1 MPYTVNK
8 TNSSASPN
16 SYTVQDGVVNT
27 QTDLSL
33 LGKGYAGYGEV
44 IAENF
49 LHLMEN
55 FSNTT
60 APTKPIIGQLWWDST
75 NTSLKVYNGSA
86 FIPAGGTVPYQAS
99 APTTLTSGDMW
110 VDSDT
115 KQLYFYDGSAS
126 VLVGPPSAT
135 GTSQGFVYDTILDST
150 DASKNITKWY
160 NDGTLVAIVSDETA
174 FTPKAAITGF
184 ASIKKGITLTTADT
198 DTKFQGTATD
208 SDALGGVAAANYLR
222 SNANDTTSGT
232 ITVAND
238 GGVVVGGDS
247 DLSLTVDSGGV
258 IIANT
263 VSNTDITFKVN
274 DGGTTTTVMS
284 IDGSE
289 SRVGIGTTTPTTK
302 LDVTGTVNATAFT
315 GPITGAVTGNVTGDV
330 TGTVTGSSSLN
341 LLLAGGTLS
350 GTLTSQI
357 ILPSAGSTYN
367 LGAVATTFANAYVDT
382 VASTTIT
389 TDGVSIT
396 QNNISGRRSNEDLV
410 ISPSGTGHLILG
422 ALRVNGTTISSDDSS
437 AIKIN
442 ETLNVNNIAS
452 DDSSQVTVNDGL
464 TVTGAVVMM
473 SSLPTSDPSNAGQL
487 WNSSGDLKISTG

>member
-8 TNSSASPN
+8 TNSSASPS

-55 FSNTT
+55 FSNTS
-60 APTKPIIGQLWWDST
+60 APTKPIVGQLWWDST
-75 NTSLKVYNGSA
+75 NASLKVYNGSA
-86 FIPAGGTVPYQAS
+86 FVEAGGTVPYQAS
-99 APTTLTSGDMW
+99 APSTLTSGDMW

-115 KQLYFYDGSAS
+115 KQLYFYDGTSS
-126 VLVGPPSAT
+126 VLVGPPSGT
-135 GTSQGFVYDTILDST
+135 GTSQGFTYDTILDST

-174 FTPKAAITGF
+174 FTPKVAITGF
-184 ASIKKGITLTTADT
+184 ASVKKGITLTTADT

-208 SDALGGVAAANYLR
+208 SDALGGVVAANYLR
-222 SNANDTTSGT
+222 SNVNDTTSGT
-232 ITVAND
+232 IA
-238 GGVVVGGDS
+238 VVTDSGMTVGGDS
-247 DLSLTVDSGGV
+247 DLSLTVDSSGV

-263 VSNTDITFKVN
+263 IADSDITFKAN
-274 DGGTTTTVMS
+274 DGGVTTTLMTL
-284 IDGSE
+284 DGSE
-289 SRVGIGTTTPTTK
+289 SKIGIGTTTPTTK
-302 LDVTGTVNATAFT
+302 LDVSGTVNATAFT
-315 GPITGAVTGNVTGDV
+315 GPLTGAVTGNVTGDV

-341 LLLAGGTLS
+341 LLLTGGTLS

-367 LGAVATTFANAYVDT
+367 LGAVATTFANAYIDT
-382 VASTTIT
+382 VASTTTT
-389 TDGVSIT
+389 TDGISIT
-396 QNNISGRRSNEDLV
+396 DNNISGRRSNEDLN
-410 ISPSGTGHLILG
+410 ISPAGTGAVILSGIRVSGTE
-422 ALRVNGTTISSDDSS
+422 ISTDDS
-437 AIKIN
+437 
-442 ETLNVNNIAS
+442 T
-452 DDSSQVTVNDGL
+452 QVTVRDGL

-487 WNSSGDLKISTG
+487 WNSSGDLKISV